1 VTEEYIP
8 REKPDLT
15 NLVPGTGKQRE
26 AVRRIRNVLAKYL
39 VRGDSKDLDTVALEI
54 WRETRR

>member
-15 NLVPGTGKQRE
+15 NLVPGTGRQE
-26 AVRRIRNVLAKYL
+26 EMIRRIRNVLAKYL
-39 VRGDSKDLDTVALEI
+39 VRGDSKDLDAVALQI